1 MEPFTVEVHPECTIV
16 HLAADTIPEELLFDV
31 TAKLNEEHNLPHFG
45 EHEDKIEYGLMFS
58 MTDNGPVAELVAML
72 DDGSLSTIKLVNT

>member
-1 MEPFTVEVHPECTIV
+1 MNPLTVEVHPECTIV
-16 HLAADTIPEELLFDV
+16 HLAADTIPEELRFEV

-45 EHEDKIEYGLMFS
+45 GHEDKIGYGLMFS
-58 MTDNGPVAELVAML
+58 MTDNGPVTELAAML

>member
-1 MEPFTVEVHPECTIV
+1 MNPFTVEVHTECTIV
-16 HLAADTIPEELLFDV
+16 HLAADTIPEELRFEV

-45 EHEDKIEYGLMFS
+45 EHEDKIGYGLMFS
-58 MTDNGPVAELVAML
+58 MTDNGPVTELAAML

>member
-1 MEPFTVEVHPECTIV
+1 MKPFTVEVHPECTIV
-16 HLAADTIPEELLFDV
+16 HLAADSIQEELLFDV

-45 EHEDKIEYGLMFS
+45 EHEEKIEYGLMFS
-58 MTDNGPVAELVAML
+58 MTDNGPVTELVAML

>member
-1 MEPFTVEVHPECTIV
+1 MKPFTVEVHTECTIV
-16 HLAADTIPEELLFDV
+16 HLAADTIPEELRFEV

-45 EHEDKIEYGLMFS
+45 EHEDKIGYGLMFS
-58 MTDNGPVAELVAML
+58 MTDNGPVTELAAML

>member
-1 MEPFTVEVHPECTIV
+1 MKPFTVEVHTECTIV
-16 HLAADTIPEELLFDV
+16 HLAADTIPEELRFEV

-45 EHEDKIEYGLMFS
+45 KHEDKIGYGLMFS
-58 MTDNGPVAELVAML
+58 MTDDGPVTELAAML

>member
-16 HLAADTIPEELLFDV
+16 HLAVDTIPEELRFEV
-31 TAKLNEEHNLPHFG
+31 MAKLNEEHNLPHFG

-58 MTDNGPVAELVAML
+58 MTDNGPVTELVAML
-72 DDGSLSTIKLVNT
+72 DDGSLSTIQLVNT

>member
-1 MEPFTVEVHPECTIV
+1 MNPFTVEVHPECTIV
-16 HLAADTIPEELLFDV
+16 HLAADSILEELLFDV

-45 EHEDKIEYGLMFS
+45 EHEEKIEYGLMFS
-58 MTDNGPVAELVAML
+58 MTDNGPVTELVAML